1 MDAMTDDLPVARP
14 DPGSDF
20 TRLGAREW
28 RALFSDLAA
37 GRPEALALL
46 YDIGAARIFGLAL
59 WRTGCPDEAADV
71 VQDLFVRVASQRNR
85 LRRVRD
91 PRAWLLTVAR
101 RLAVDAVRRRKRH
114 AAAPVEEC
122 RFLEAP
128 GGDATR
134 GLDALRASALL
145 ARLPAAQRE
154 AIYLHHH
161 AGCTFAAI
169 GDIVGVPTFTAASR
183 YRLGIARL
191 RRLMEGKE

>member
-1 MDAMTDDLPVARP
+1 MDAMTDDLRVAG
-14 DPGSDF
+14 PGPESEF
-20 TRLGAREW
+20 GRLRAGEW

-37 GRPEALALL
+37 GSPEALAYL
-46 YDIGAARIFGLAL
+46 YDVAASRIFGLAL
-59 WRTGCPDEAADV
+59 WRTGCVDDAGDV
-71 VQDLFVRVASQRNR
+71 VQDLFVRVASRRDR

-114 AAAPVEEC
+114 AAEPVEDC
-122 RFLEAP
+122 PFLEAP
-128 GGDATR
+128 GGDAAR
-134 GLDALRASALL
+134 GLDARRASALL
-145 ARLPAAQRE
+145 AGLPAAQRE

-161 AGCTFAAI
+161 AGGTFAAI

-191 RRLMEGKE
+191 RRLMEGTK

>member
-1 MDAMTDDLPVARP
+1 MDAMTDDLPVQGP
-14 DPGSDF
+14 DAGSEF
-20 TRLGAREW
+20 NRLGAAEW

-37 GRPEALALL
+37 GEPRALELL
-46 YDIGAARIFGLAL
+46 YDLAASRIFGLAL
-59 WRTGCPDEAADV
+59 WRTGSPEEAGDV
-71 VQDLFVRVASQRNR
+71 VQDLFVRVASQRDR

-91 PRAWLLTVAR
+91 PKAWLLTVTR

-114 AAAPVEEC
+114 AAEPVEDC
-122 RFLEAP
+122 PFLEAP
-128 GGDATR
+128 GGDASR
-134 GLDALRASALL
+134 ILDAQRASALL
-145 ARLPAAQRE
+145 ARLPDAQRE

-183 YRLGIARL
+183 YRLGIAKL